1 MGLCPPRPPPS
12 PPPAPTPSGAG
23 RYAPSPSGDL
33 HLGNLRTALLA
44 WLFARAEGRRFLL
57 RIEDLDRVREGAAR
71 RQVEDLAALGLDWD
85 AEPLIQSARSEAY
98 AEAVERLR
106 SRGLVYPC
114 YCTRREIQEAGS
126 APHGAPGS
134 YPGTCRRLTEAQ
146 RRERARHRPAA
157 LRLAAQEAEWTVTD
171 RYAGRY
177 AGAVDDVVLI
187 RNDGRAAYNLAV
199 VVDDAHQ
206 GVDQVVRGDDL
217 LSSAPRQAY
226 LAHLLGLPRPSYVHV
241 PLALNAG
248 GSRLAKRD
256 GAVTLRQLREAG
268 VGTEEAARLIA
279 ASLPLPPL
287 PGPGAPRLPGTA
299 AQMLEVFDPE
309 GLSRDPWIL
318 RDPLEEVARLR
329 DAGPDAGE
337 PAATPAPSPAAR
349 PSGET
354 ISARGGDS

>member
-1 MGLCPPRPPPS
+1 MGAMPALTSPS
-12 PPPAPTPSGAG
+12 PLPASTPSGAG

-57 RIEDLDRVREGAAR
+57 RIEDLDRVREGAAQ
-71 RQVEDLAALGLDWD
+71 RQLEDLATLGIDWD
-85 AEPLIQSARSEAY
+85 AEPLVQSERSEAY
-98 AEAVERLR
+98 ADAVERLR
-106 SRGLVYPC
+106 ARGLVYEC

-126 APHGAPGS
+126 APHGAPGA
-134 YPGTCRRLTEAQ
+134 YPGTCRRLTPAQ
-146 RRERARHRPAA
+146 RRERARRRPAA

-206 GVDQVVRGDDL
+206 GVGQVVRGDDL

-241 PLALNAG
+241 PLALNAEG
-248 GSRLAKRD
+248 RRLAKRD
-256 GAVTLRQLREAG
+256 GAVTLRQLDEAG
-268 VGTEEAARLIA
+268 VGPEEAVRLIA

-287 PGPGAPRLPGTA
+287 PRPGAPRLPGNA

-309 GLSRDPWIL
+309 GLSLQPWVL
-318 RDPLEEVARLR
+318 RDPLEEAAMLR
-329 DAGPDAGE
+329 TAEPDAAVPE
-337 PAATPAPSPAAR
+337 TPPALSPDH
-349 PSGET
+349 PSGQT
-354 ISARGGDS
+354 IPARGGDS